1 MPNAIAGVTKPNL
14 FQDWYNIAVRPRIEG
29 NTSFPGARN
38 FLDEAGQ
45 PLPPAPAAEPL
56 SQPPALNAPT
66 AFPATDTP
74 PADPGTE
81 VAPPSAPGAT
91 IIDSLKS
98 GVKAVGEGVQNLSQP
113 AKMGL
118 LGAGLTMMATPPRTV
133 PYTNTEIMGRAG
145 LGGLSIYEKALEDKR
160 KADLMTQTAEE
171 HKITQEDRRQANLD
185 RAQYYRDTAE
195 TRKQNADTLELQ
207 REATT
212 AYRETLKENA
222 DLLRAPVPDAV
233 WDSMGKPEL
242 KGKGI
247 TGNQFKEYGLGN
259 LNRPSPDKFTTS
271 DDGTVTV
278 IRDGKPIAQFHGM
291 GKTKTPPAGAKGG
304 KPTSLAERMAL
315 AEKSWR
321 QDEANKGKEPT
332 VADIAKRAQELFPP
346 AAVQTAAAKKKTS
359 SLRPGAAGAASAGN
373 KRVKMPNGEVWE
385 FNAAG
390 DRVK

>member
-1 MPNAIAGVTKPNL
+1 M
-14 FQDWYNIAVRPRIEG
+14 
-29 NTSFPGARN
+29 
-38 FLDEAGQ
+38 
-45 PLPPAPAAEPL
+45 
-56 SQPPALNAPT
+56 
-66 AFPATDTP
+66 
-74 PADPGTE
+74 E
-81 VAPPSAPGAT
+81 VAPPGAPGAT
-91 IIDSLKS
+91 IFDSLKS
-98 GVKAVGEGVQNLSQP
+98 GVKAVGEGVSNLSQP

-118 LGAGLTMMATPPRTV
+118 LGAGLSMMATPPRQV
-133 PYTNTEIMGRAG
+133 PYTNTEIIGRAG
-145 LGGLSIYEKALEDKR
+145 IAGVGFYEKALEDKR

-171 HKITQEDRRQANLD
+171 HKIAQEDRRQANLD
-185 RAQYYRDTAE
+185 RAQYYKDTAE

-247 TGNQFKEYGLGN
+247 TGNQFKEYGLGQF
-259 LNRPSPDKFTTS
+259 NRPTPDKFTTS

-291 GKTKTPPAGAKGG
+291 GRKTKPQEGAKGG
-304 KPTSLAERMAL
+304 SPKQFQHEWEKAKEAL
-315 AEKSWR
+315 PAGSTNE
-321 QDEANKGKEPT
+321 QIA
-332 VADIAKRAQELFPP
+332 AKRLEMFPP
-346 AAVQTAAAKKKTS
+346 SAVQTAAAKKKTS
-359 SLRPGAAGAASAGN
+359 SLRPGAAGAAPAGN
-373 KRVKMPNGEVWE
+373 KRVKMPNGEVWI